1 MNVEAAAIICFNER
15 DRVEILELD
24 IPRTKSPFF
33 KLNRLEVENA
43 DPMDTPR

>member
-33 KLNRLEVENA
+33 KINRLEVENV
-43 DPMDTPR
+43 DPMETR

>member
-1 MNVEAAAIICFNER
+1 MNIEAAAIICFNER

-33 KLNRLEVENA
+33 KLGRLEVEKA
-43 DPMDTPR
+43 DPMDTP